1 MIIAIGSVG
10 PWVDLGTKSLN
21 GVDKD
26 GTITLALALVAAGY
40 VVFMPRLHWAPMAAL
55 GVLAG
60 GVAIWEITD
69 IPALATPGFGLYLTA
84 IGGVALLLAA
94 VTAIRTASDA
104 SASLGFIDVL
114 IIGVAATLL
123 AVVTLVTLTT
133 EDTNR
138 PAKRPGVFSR

>member
-40 VVFMPRLHWAPMAAL
+40 VVFMPRPHWAPMAAL
-55 GVLAG
+55 GVLAT

-84 IGGVALLLAA
+84 IGGVALVLAA
-94 VTAIRTASDA
+94 VTAIRTASDT

-123 AVVTLVTLTT
+123 AVVTVVTLTT

-138 PAKRPGVFSR
+138 PAKQPGVFSR